1 VGIEWF
7 RDLSI
12 TILGFLTT
20 AVLVFAAILVYRLYR
35 RITTTLFLV
44 QTLMKNANDTVNRV
58 EEIVKTTS
66 QNINDTVTE
75 VKDSIKRV
83 SKGIGD
89 TIFQVQEGIK
99 PLLPIFANI
108 NDTIIEVKD
117 SIKRVSKGIGDII
130 FQVQEGIKPLLPI
143 LTLIQGIR
151 GGFKG
156 ISKMFKKE
164 SNEGGDSNE

>member
-12 TILGFLTT
+12 VILGFVTT
-20 AVLVFAAILVYRLYR
+20 AVLIFAVIIIYRLYR
-35 RITTTLFLV
+35 KITTTLFLV
-44 QTLMKNANDTVNRV
+44 QTLMKSVNDTVNTV
-58 EEIVKTTS
+58 EEIIKTTS

-75 VKDSIKRV
+75 VKDSIKLV

-99 PLLPIFANI
+99 PLLPILA
-108 NDTIIEVKD
+108 
-117 SIKRVSKGIGDII
+117 
-130 FQVQEGIKPLLPI
+130 
-143 LTLIQGIR
+143 LIQGIR
-151 GGFKG
+151 GGFKSF
-156 ISKMFKKE
+156 SKMFKKE

>member
-12 TILGFLTT
+12 VILGFVTT
-20 AVLVFAAILVYRLYR
+20 AVLIFTVILIYRLYR
-35 RITTTLFLV
+35 KITTTLFLV
-44 QTLMKNANDTVNRV
+44 QTLMKSANDTVNTV
-58 EEIVKTTS
+58 EEIIKTTS

-75 VKDSIKRV
+75 VKDSIKLV

-99 PLLPIFANI
+99 PVLSVFSLI
-108 NDTIIEVKD
+108 
-117 SIKRVSKGIGDII
+117 SGIH
-130 FQVQEGIKPLLPI
+130 K
-143 LTLIQGIR
+143 
-151 GGFKG
+151 GFKY
-156 ISKMFKKE
+156 ITKMFKKE